1 MSRSG
6 GTGEG
11 VLEKDSVT
19 QFSFSPVY
27 KIMKSR
33 TKLVDLE
40 WLESNFPCM
49 QACPVHT
56 QAGRYVS
63 LIAEGRYEDAYRY
76 ARAPNPF
83 ASVCGR
89 VCGHP
94 CETACRRGQLDAP
107 ISIRALKR
115 FVTEKYGPESRH
127 PIDVF
132 AERPQITR
140 PEKVA
145 IIGSGPAGLSA
156 AHDLALLGYPVTV
169 FEAAPVPGGMMHLGI
184 PEYRLPRDVLNAQ
197 VREILDLGPELRLN
211 SRLGKDFSLA
221 DLRAQGYQAI
231 LLAFGLHRSRDLMIP
246 GNDLDG
252 VVKGV
257 DFLLNVNLGY
267 RFQIGKRVV
276 VIGGGNVAIDVARSA
291 LRRQQQLTL
300 EALSTSLLP
309 DSLNQSEL
317 DVAMKELMDVSRQA
331 LRMGAREVHL
341 VCLESREEM
350 PAFEEEI
357 EEGMEEGLK
366 IHPSLGPKAF
376 VGKDG
381 KLQGLQ
387 TIHCTSV
394 FDANHRFNPTFEA
407 GTESVISCDTAILAI
422 GQASDLSFLTPEDG
436 VETTRQGIIKI
447 DPNTLMSTA
456 PGIFAAGD
464 IAFGPRLIISAV
476 ADGKKAAE
484 EIDRYLQGAAW
495 KPKPRYVQITVLD
508 HHQMAEEFDEYSR
521 LSVPVIPIDRRTG
534 IAEVEAGYTEQQA
547 RREASRCLKC
557 WINTIFEGNEAEGTE
572 CILCGGCVD
581 VCPENCLSLVP
592 LSQFQFNEENKSRL
606 LAEQVF
612 HLDELQH
619 LTAADLPS
627 DEGSVMVK
635 DETICIRCGLCA
647 ERCPAKTITME
658 AFEAFNFDPEV
669 TPVEKILIR
678 A

>member
-1 MSRSG
+1 MTSRS
-6 GTGEG
+6 
-11 VLEKDSVT
+11 
-19 QFSFSPVY
+19 
-27 KIMKSR
+27 
-33 TKLVDLE
+33 KLVDLD

-83 ASVCGR
+83 ASICGR

-115 FVTEKYGPESRH
+115 FVTEKYGPESRN

-132 AERPQITR
+132 SERPRVTHSER
-140 PEKVA
+140 VA

-197 VREILDLGPELRLN
+197 IREILDLGPVLRVN
-211 SRLGKDFSLA
+211 SRLGKDFNLA
-221 DLRAQGYQAI
+221 DLRTQGYKAI

-267 RFQIGKRVV
+267 RFRIGKRVV

-309 DSLNQSEL
+309 DSLSQSEL

-341 VCLESREEM
+341 VCLESRAEM

-376 VGKDG
+376 VGKAG

-387 TIHCTSV
+387 TVRCLSV

-407 GTESVISCDTAILAI
+407 GTDTVIPCDTAILAI

-464 IAFGPRLIISAV
+464 VAFGPRLIISAV

-495 KPKPRYVQITVLD
+495 KPKPKYVQITVLD
-508 HHQMAEEFDEYSR
+508 HHQMVEEYDEYSR

-547 RREASRCLKC
+547 RLEASRCLKC
-557 WINTIFEGNEAEGTE
+557 WINTIFEGREAEGTE

-581 VCPENCLSLVP
+581 VCPENCLTLVP
-592 LSQFQFNEENKSRL
+592 LSQFQFNEENKTRL
-606 LAEQVF
+606 LADQVF
-612 HLDELQH
+612 HQDELQH
-619 LTAADLPS
+619 LTAADLPAE
-627 DEGSVMVK
+627 EGSVMVK

-658 AFEAFNFDPEV
+658 AFETFDVDPEL

-678 A
+678 V

>member
-1 MSRSG
+1 VKDRS
-6 GTGEG
+6 
-11 VLEKDSVT
+11 
-19 QFSFSPVY
+19 
-27 KIMKSR
+27 
-33 TKLVDLE
+33 KLVDLD

-56 QAGRYVS
+56 QAGRYVT
-63 LIAEGRYEDAYRY
+63 LIAQGRYEDAYRY
-76 ARAPNPF
+76 ARQPNPF
-83 ASVCGR
+83 ASICGR

-94 CETACRRGQLDAP
+94 CETACRRVMLDSP

-115 FVTEKYGPESRH
+115 FVTERYGPESRN

-132 AERPQITR
+132 
-140 PEKVA
+140 PEKPKVSHPSDKVA
-145 IIGSGPAGLSA
+145 VIGSGPAGLSA

-184 PEYRLPRDVLNAQ
+184 PEYRLPRDVLQAQ
-197 VREILDLGPELRLN
+197 IREILDLGPELRLN
-211 SRLGKDFSLA
+211 ARLGKEFSLA
-221 DLRAQGYQAI
+221 DLRAQGYKAV

-246 GNDLDG
+246 GNDIDG

-267 RFQIGKRVV
+267 RFSIGKRVV

-291 LRRQQQLTL
+291 LRQQQQLTL
-300 EALSTSLLP
+300 EALSSSLLP
-309 DSLNQSEL
+309 DSLSQSEL

-376 VGKDG
+376 VGKG
-381 KLQGLQ
+381 GRLAGLE
-387 TIHCTSV
+387 TIRCTSV
-394 FDANHRFNPTFEA
+394 FDANHRFSPTFEA
-407 GTESVISCDTAILAI
+407 GTESVIPCDTAILAI
-422 GQASDLSFLTPEDG
+422 GQASDVSFLTPADG
-436 VETTRQGIIKI
+436 VETTRQGTIKI
-447 DPNTLMSTA
+447 DPQTLMSTA

-484 EIDRYLQGAAW
+484 EIDRYIRGPEW
-495 KPKPRYVQITVLD
+495 KPRPKYVQITVLD
-508 HHQMAEEFDEYSR
+508 HHQMAESYDEYSR
-521 LSVPVIPIDRRTG
+521 LSVPVIPLERRTG
-534 IAEVEAGYTEQQA
+534 MTEVETGYSEEQA
-547 RREASRCLKC
+547 RSEASRCLQC
-557 WINTIFEGNEAEGTE
+557 WVNTIFDGNEAEGTE

-581 VCPENCLSLVP
+581 VCPENCLKLVP
-592 LSQFQFNEENKSRL
+592 LGQFVFSTEDKARL
-606 LAEQVF
+606 SAESEF
-612 HLDELQH
+612 HWNTLQH
-619 LTAADLPS
+619 LEAEDLPS
-627 DEGSVMVK
+627 SEGSVMVK

-647 ERCPAKTITME
+647 ERCPAHTITME
-658 AFEAFNFDPEV
+658 AFEVFASDPES
-669 TPVEKILIR
+669 L
-678 A
+678 